1 MVLIHC
7 KYKGEEHSFLYETT
21 VEIAVKDLIKELVEV
36 HNLRLRL
43 QRLKSE
49 GDDLASHGPCKPLDK
64 QGLDEDIQAEADG
77 IELPPRGPTYCKD
90 PIGKRTGDAPVTPAQ
105 ATLRKALDDAAAAA
119 SKKQVEA
126 KHPLTKKELMEH
138 IDLIRGAV
146 MIAYPMGLPE
156 YDPVRIDIE
165 EDEAP
170 SETPIGIDI
179 LDENAQLWWAGKQ
192 MLPGNKLSVHVGK
205 NEKTKIVAKLTKK
218 GSGAPQREN
227 PVTPEEHK
235 AMLAYYHKRQ
245 EEMKHLAQNDEDDY
259 TNSAWANSRALKN
272 HFSGVG
278 GGGGV
283 SISGLG
289 GRTGFNH

>member
-105 ATLRKALDDAAAAA
+105 SHAAQSARRRRGRRV
-119 SKKQVEA
+119 QEA
-126 KHPLTKKELMEH
+126 
-138 IDLIRGAV
+138 G
-146 MIAYPMGLPE
+146 GG
-156 YDPVRIDIE
+156 
-165 EDEAP
+165 EAP
-170 SETPIGIDI
+170 AHEEGAHGAHRPDPRRGHDRIPDGP
-179 LDENAQLWWAGKQ
+179 ARVR
-192 MLPGNKLSVHVGK
+192 PGSH
-205 NEKTKIVAKLTKK
+205 
-218 GSGAPQREN
+218 R
-227 PVTPEEHK
+227 
-235 AMLAYYHKRQ
+235 
-245 EEMKHLAQNDEDDY
+245 
-259 TNSAWANSRALKN
+259 
-272 HFSGVG
+272 
-278 GGGGV
+278 
-283 SISGLG
+283 
-289 GRTGFNH
+289 